1 MNEIVVKFIK
11 EQNEK
16 LRQEKQKEK
25 DKHLLELGLID
36 ENLSEKQYAG
46 ASTTEGDA
54 KVWGYKHHDSK
65 GYFKIIKGVP
75 LNVTDEEYEEICKVS
90 PPTKTIPDDKFQVEL
105 LEKTD
110 SIRKMVKFFVI
121 LTVISMVCGFIL
133 ALVALSK
140 VSTYSYY

>member
-1 MNEIVVKFIK
+1 MNEIVAKFIE

-140 VSTYSYY
+140 GSTYSYY

>member
-140 VSTYSYY
+140 GSTYSYY

>member
-1 MNEIVVKFIK
+1 MKEIVAKFIE

-16 LRQEKQKEK
+16 QRQEKQKEK

-46 ASTTEGDA
+46 PSTSDGDA
-54 KVWGYKHHDSK
+54 KYWGYKHHDSK
-65 GYFKIIKGVP
+65 GWFKIIKGVP

-90 PPTKTIPDDKFQVEL
+90 PPTKTIPDNKFQAEL

-133 ALVALSK
+133 ALVALFK
-140 VSTYSYY
+140 GSTYSYY